1 MDAVVEGPHAL
12 SERGWRGRKLEAEA
26 GGVAAGEDGRAG
38 RRAGSMTGIAL
49 SEIDALAGDGV
60 DVGRGHRAAGYPAAV
75 DRQVVVPEV
84 ISDDQDDVRPAPRR
98 WRLGWTLLPGDL
110 HWRPH
115 LGRPERRL
123 AGGRLCVRM
132 HFSEDKT
139 TCRDG
144 QDNCRRCRPPQ
155 PNFHPW
161 NHVPNFPVL
170 AGQVGPC
177 PFAGPNASRP

>member
-60 DVGRGHRAAGYPAAV
+60 DVGRGYRAAGYPAAV

-84 ISDDQDDVRPAPRR
+84 ISDDQDPDPASSRR
-98 WRLGWTLLPGDL
+98 GLVI
-110 HWRPH
+110 
-115 LGRPERRL
+115 
-123 AGGRLCVRM
+123 A
-132 HFSEDKT
+132 
-139 TCRDG
+139 
-144 QDNCRRCRPPQ
+144 
-155 PNFHPW
+155 
-161 NHVPNFPVL
+161 
-170 AGQVGPC
+170 
-177 PFAGPNASRP
+177 